1 MCVRFGA
8 LQINWHIFH
17 FDCIYNIF
25 PIITTFSPNW
35 VIRLVF
41 SGMNHQ
47 ILAIGTF
54 LGTVILNDKVYI
66 PEVRKYIKLVHPLW
80 LLMFL
85 ATQLL
90 LKLIVSSINSVRDSV
105 ARIKSD
111 LCGDE
116 DLSFM
121 TYSELQF
128 FFLRV
133 EADKFSA
140 LCHDSHVSY
149 LYTVYIAP
157 PSV

>member
-66 PEVRKYIKLVHPLW
+66 PEVRRYIKLVHPLW

-105 ARIKSD
+105 ARIQSD
-111 LCGDE
+111 LCSDE

-121 TYSELQF
+121 TYSELQI
-128 FFLRV
+128 FFLRA
-133 EADKFSA
+133 EFLA
-140 LCHDSHVSY
+140 LCRDSHVSY
-149 LYTVYIAP
+149 LYTVYMTP
-157 PSV
+157 LSV